1 MSIGGI
7 ENQSSEAWMF
17 ALNKFQELSKE
28 VKEEIGILIKTK
40 EMLIGTKN
48 SFLIFKSN
56 WKKI

>member
-40 EMLIGTKN
+40 ETLIGTKN
-48 SFLIFKSN
+48 SCLISLI
-56 WKKI
+56 KKI

>member
-28 VKEEIGILIKTK
+28 VKEEMKLQSKQ
-40 EMLIGTKN
+40 
-48 SFLIFKSN
+48 
-56 WKKI
+56 KKRWLALETVAH